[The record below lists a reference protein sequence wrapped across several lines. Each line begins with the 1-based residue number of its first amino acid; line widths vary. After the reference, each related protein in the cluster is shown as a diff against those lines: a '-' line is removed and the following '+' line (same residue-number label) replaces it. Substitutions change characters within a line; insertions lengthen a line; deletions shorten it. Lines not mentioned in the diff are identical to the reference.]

1 MQRSLRNENDFILD
15 DEAIALI
22 EELNIDYV
30 DS

>member
-22 EELNIDYV
+22 EEVNIDYV